1 MSSRK
6 KRPKQ
11 HYRSYISPP
20 ISATTHPT
28 RQAILN
34 RLKDEPA
41 TTVDLEEVT
50 GETRYNLYHHLTVL
64 EENGLIRHE
73 MRGRIKEY
81 RLATSKRPPAAYYQ
95 VHANDMFTD
104 REKFSRFMG
113 ALGELVGEEIP
124 KKGEV
129 ETVTVT
135 ITYPWTG
142 KYSVIQN
149 IGLGQT

>member
-6 KRPKQ
+6 ESPKQ
-11 HYRSYISPP
+11 HYRSYTSPT

-64 EENGLIRHE
+64 EENGLIRHK
-73 MRGRIKEY
+73 MKGRIKEY
-81 RLATSKRPPAAYYQ
+81 MLATSKRPPAAYYQ
-95 VHANDMFTD
+95 VQAKDMSTD
-104 REKFSRFMG
+104 QEKFSRFMEV
-113 ALGELVGEEIP
+113 LGKLVGEEIP

-129 ETVTVT
+129 ETITVT
-135 ITYPWTG
+135 ITYPWTEE
-142 KYSVIQN
+142 
-149 IGLGQT
+149 